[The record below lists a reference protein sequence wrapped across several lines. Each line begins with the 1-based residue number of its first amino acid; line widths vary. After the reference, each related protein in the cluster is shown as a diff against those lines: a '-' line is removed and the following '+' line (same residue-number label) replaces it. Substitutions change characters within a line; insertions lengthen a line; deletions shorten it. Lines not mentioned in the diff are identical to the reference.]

1 MNEPL
6 DPPYAHTHAEP
17 PFIEPLTPKPATLHR
32 DRALHELAQYL
43 AKNEWD
49 SGAIRKDFEW
59 LMYYLDMANWYIDNP
74 TNNTRLLHGL

>member
-6 DPPYAHTHAEP
+6 DPPSFHAAEP
-17 PFIEPLTPKPATLHR
+17 PFAEPLTPMPVTLQR
-32 DRALHELAQYL
+32 DRALHELANYL

-49 SGAIRKDFEW
+49 SGAIRKDFDW

-74 TNNTRLLHGL
+74 QRNDKLPHGL